1 MVSCVLFFILFCFTF
16 QTFNTSQVIVVF
28 VVFGLKK
35 IVLALKKKSERHK
48 KIVVTDTHDRR

>member
-1 MVSCVLFFILFCFTF
+1 VSCVLFFILFCFTF

>member
-1 MVSCVLFFILFCFTF
+1 LYKKKNIVVSCVLFFILFCFTF

-35 IVLALKKKSERHK
+35 IVLALKKKVKGTKRL
-48 KIVVTDTHDRR
+48 